1 MDGADSYVHQA
12 VRHYSSLFTFPS
24 YRILIL
30 FLFLFAML
38 GSALAFIL
46 AFSSLQLFYTGL
58 LYGLFVLVLPTMVS
72 DLLVRGI
79 LARDDI
85 MFTLRRCTA
94 LSLVSCVI
102 WVASIIVGGL
112 LQIILKLD
120 QLLIYASVFGMS
132 ASAALRLLAFGSVSF
147 LNKRRIFLSVVI
159 QPCFC
164 FISAFFFLTS
174 FPLLS
179 PSLLGFEP
187 TRLFVMASLSN
198 LLLLVATSFYIY
210 IIDERGRKFIGIG
223 GLKLLKGFV
232 ANWTEGSTT
241 LLEDSFEKLGEETTI
256 PVTLFAFGKEEKI
269 EAVMV
274 VPLFH
279 PGPFKNIGSSNL
291 PYLIQRSLEDKLGSV
306 VVAVPHGT
314 SGHELNLTS
323 QRQCEKVLQGI
334 LDLAN
339 SFTFSPSATKLF
351 RGEVGHA
358 KATCQFFGECGL
370 ITVTCAPKNME
381 DVPFEVGER
390 ITSRCLELGSKA
402 ATVIDAHNSIEPGEQ
417 TPSLAERDLVDLQ
430 EAADSAIMRALNG
443 KQAVF
448 KIGAARVVP
457 SNWGL
462 EQGMGYGGIAALVVI
477 SEEQRIAYIVVDGNN
492 MVSGLREKTLEALK
506 ELGIDEGEVLTTDTH
521 AVNAVTLVERGYNP
535 VGKVINHEEF
545 VSKVKETVSQA
556 LLNAR
561 ESRVSCKVGEIRG
574 VKAIGRGNLV
584 KLSQL
589 VDMIFELAKLLAFA
603 VFTPAIILV
612 LLLFILF

>member
-1 MDGADSYVHQA
+1 
-12 VRHYSSLFTFPS
+12 
-24 YRILIL
+24 
-30 FLFLFAML
+30 
-38 GSALAFIL
+38 
-46 AFSSLQLFYTGL
+46 
-58 LYGLFVLVLPTMVS
+58 MVS

-79 LARDDI
+79 LARGDI

-102 WVASIIVGGL
+102 WIASIIVGGL

-120 QLLIYASVFGMS
+120 QLLIYASIFGMS

-147 LNKRRIFLSVVI
+147 LNKRRIFLSAVI

-164 FISAFFFLTS
+164 FTAAFFFLEMN

-179 PSLLGFEP
+179 PNLLDFWP
-187 TRLFVMASLSN
+187 IRLFVMASLSS

-241 LLEDSFEKLGEETTI
+241 ILEDSFEKLGEETTI
-256 PVTLFAFGKEEKI
+256 PVRLFAFGKEEKI

-402 ATVIDAHNSIEPGEQ
+402 AAVIDAHNSIEPGEQ

-477 SEEQRIAYIVVDGNN
+477 SEEHRIAYIVVDGNN

-521 AVNAVTLVERGYNP
+521 AVNAVALVERGYNP

-589 VDMIFELAKLLAFA
+589 VDMIFELAKMLAFA